1 MRRTLGPVAGLLAGL
16 VLAFGAHAAD
26 FRVALIAVED
36 DPRLDRD
43 RLERAYLGHPGGSAA
58 DGLKLALD
66 DAAFELEAAGHRLA
80 LAEAEAASAE
90 AAREAAARSVKEG
103 AALLVVDL
111 PAPWVL
117 AVADAVRVP
126 VINVGEAADALR
138 EADCRANLFHTLP
151 SERMRADAL
160 AQTLVERRWRKV
172 LLLVGSTPADAARGA
187 VVEAAAKRYGL
198 KLVAKKPFKR
208 SADPRERDLA
218 NPQLLTGGNDY
229 DVVWV
234 VDSDGEFARALPYRS
249 ALPRPVVG
257 DAGLVALAWH
267 AQFERFG
274 APQVSRR
281 FQKAAGRPM
290 VAQDWAAWLAGK
302 AAVGAVLAADGKGP
316 AKLTGLAL
324 DGSKGVALAFR
335 PWDGQLR
342 QTLLLSDGQG
352 VVASAPVDGILHP
365 RNALDTLGADEA
377 EKRCARPN

>member
-1 MRRTLGPVAGLLAGL
+1 MRRTLGPFTGLLAGL

-198 KLVAKKPFKR
+198 KLVAKKPFKP

-234 VDSDGEFARALPYRS
+234 VDSDGEFSRALPYRT
-249 ALPRPVVG
+249 ARPRPVVG

-365 RNALDTLGADEA
+365 KNALDTLGADEA
-377 EKRCARPN
+377 EKRCARPH

>member
-43 RLERAYLGHPGGSAA
+43 RLERAYLGHPGGSAV
-58 DGLKLALD
+58 DGLKLAMD

-80 LAEAEAASAE
+80 LAETEAASAE

-172 LLLVGSTPADAARGA
+172 FLLVGSTQADAARGA

-218 NPQLLTGGNDY
+218 NPQLLTGGGDY

-234 VDSDGEFARALPYRS
+234 VDSDGEFSRALPYRT
-249 ALPRPVVG
+249 AQPRPVVG

-302 AAVGAVLAADGKGP
+302 AAVGAVLGADKNGP
-316 AKLTGLAL
+316 AKLTELAL

-377 EKRCARPN
+377 EKRCARPH